1 MRKWCKLRAMSP
13 STAEDLIPPPEG
25 ATSRTVTVLLNVAHA
40 IDHMFLLIF
49 ATAVGT
55 IAAEFGF
62 ADWEDLM
69 PYGVGAFVLFGVG
82 SLPSGRLGDL
92 WGRRRMMLLF
102 FFGIGGSALVAA
114 LARDAWQ
121 LAAALTLLGAFAS
134 IYHPVGIPMLLQH
147 ARSPGAVIGVNGLSG
162 NLGIAFA
169 ALSTG
174 LMVQWFGWRAAFAVP
189 GLLAIGCGVL
199 FARICP
205 HESEAPA
212 KRTSKARVVLPP
224 ALLARVFAVMT
235 TAAVTGSL
243 LFNFTTNGN
252 AQLLGER
259 FRGIVDD
266 PALLGALLAGVYALA
281 SVAQVVVGR
290 LIDRVPLK
298 PLYLGIAL
306 AQVPLLLLAANAT
319 GWWLL
324 ALLLAVMI
332 VIFGAIPFTDAM
344 IVRYVDDRIRSR
356 VAGARLTVSIGVSSL
371 AVWLLGPLVKASSF
385 GTLFWLMAAIAGC
398 TVATVLWLPGE
409 SAATGRAAQ
418 PSPAA

>member
-1 MRKWCKLRAMSP
+1 
-13 STAEDLIPPPEG
+13 
-25 ATSRTVTVLLNVAHA
+25 
-40 IDHMFLLIF
+40 
-49 ATAVGT
+49 
-55 IAAEFGF
+55 
-62 ADWEDLM
+62 
-69 PYGVGAFVLFGVG
+69 
-82 SLPSGRLGDL
+82 
-92 WGRRRMMLLF
+92 
-102 FFGIGGSALVAA
+102 
-114 LARDAWQ
+114 
-121 LAAALTLLGAFAS
+121 
-134 IYHPVGIPMLLQH
+134 
-147 ARSPGAVIGVNGLSG
+147 
-162 NLGIAFA
+162 
-169 ALSTG
+169 
-174 LMVQWFGWRAAFAVP
+174 VP

-235 TAAVTGSL
+235 AAAVTGSL

-290 LIDRVPLK
+290 LIDRFPLK
-298 PLYLGIAL
+298 PLSLGIAL

-385 GTLFWLMAAIAGC
+385 GTLFWLMAAIAAC

-409 SAATGRAAQ
+409 SAATGPAAQ